1 VYGKTAERF
10 RCNSITARDI
20 CPSLILMKTL
30 LHLAVR
36 CVSCLSACVHA
47 ESAVLKPMEF
57 SITADVGFGKEVCVL
72 GAHPLLG
79 GGDPRRAPKLA
90 WTPGNV
96 WRGTITLEAGATF
109 GFQYVSRDFAPGAW
123 GQVTNSTALGS
134 AQTVVSP
141 AHVAPPWGAK
151 CVIYRSTFAQPRIL
165 YRDLTHGGNW
175 TEQMLRDI
183 GPGRVAGER
192 TFRVDGLAPSGSEL
206 EFVFHNGAGVYDNAP
221 APPNNTPLG
230 AAPAVPAPYQG
241 MSPPYNYRTSLDVFV
256 LQDGAVFNYWPAAA
270 PSAPRF
276 ETRQVASTIAGVPGR
291 PLTILLPRGYDQNP
305 RKRYPVVYFHDGQN
319 VFFPGG
325 PFGVWDAD
333 RIARHETSQGRM
345 REAILVS
352 IPNGNDYGSNRL
364 REYLPTGE
372 MITYAGTTYSG
383 NATAFMDFL
392 LANVMPTLDVNYRTL
407 TRAADTLTIGS
418 SMGGLF
424 SDHLAFTH
432 PNRFGAAGIYS
443 PAYWAAPNWVALR
456 DAAAK
461 LPIRRYLYMGTAESS
476 TGESSSN
483 TYWRGA
489 LQAHDAW
496 MKAGNI
502 MHAELRFEGGAGEA
516 HNEAA
521 WSRRLPAGFAFLLDP
536 QREGQPLAQ
545 DLFAPQAKLAAL
557 DLNAG
562 TAVLRYTGLLG
573 NAQSVQQGDDLSG
586 WSTHALPPE
595 TELWE
600 TRDVTL
606 ALPTPHPLRWFYRLK
621 QETWP
626 QP

>member
-1 VYGKTAERF
+1 M
-10 RCNSITARDI
+10 
-20 CPSLILMKTL
+20 ILKTL
-30 LHLAVR
+30 VLAMAL
-36 CVSCLSACVHA
+36 CAAGLPAFSLG

-57 SITADVGFGKEVCVL
+57 SITADVGFGREVCVL

-79 GGDPRRAPKLA
+79 GGNPLRAPKLS

-96 WRGTITLEAGATF
+96 WRGTIALEAGATL

-123 GQVTNSTALGS
+123 GLGSNSVNLGS

-206 EFVFHNGAGVYDNAP
+206 EFVFHNGAGVFDNAP
-221 APPNNTPLG
+221 APPNNTPQG
-230 AAPAVPAPYQG
+230 AAPAVPAPYAG
-241 MSPPYNYRTSLDVFV
+241 MVPPYNYRTALDVFV
-256 LQDGAVFNYWPAAA
+256 LQDGAVFNYLPAAT

-276 ETRQVASTIAGVPGR
+276 ETRQVASTVAGVPGR
-291 PLTILLPRGYDQNP
+291 PITILLPRGYDQNP

-352 IPNGNDYGSNRL
+352 IPNGNEYGSNRL

-372 MITYAGTTYSG
+372 TIVYAGTSYTG

-392 LANVMPTLDVNYRTL
+392 LANVLPTLDFNYRTL
-407 TRAADTLTIGS
+407 TDAAQTLTMGS

-432 PNRFGAAGIYS
+432 PTRFGAAGIYS

-456 DAAAK
+456 DAAPR
-461 LPIRRYLYMGTAESS
+461 LPLRRYLYMGTAESS
-476 TGESSSN
+476 TGESSSYV
-483 TYWRGA
+483 YWRGA
-489 LQAHDAW
+489 LQAYDSW
-496 MKAGNI
+496 MKAGHPLNRD
-502 MHAELRFEGGAGEA
+502 LRFEGGAGEA

-536 QREGQPLAQ
+536 RREANPLAQ
-545 DLFAPQAKLAAL
+545 DLFPPRASLGAV
-557 DLNAG
+557 DLTAG
-562 TAVLRYTGLLG
+562 TAVFHYTGLLG
-573 NAQSVQQGDDLSG
+573 YVQTVQAGESLTG
-586 WSTHALPPE
+586 WSTLPLPPE

-600 TRDVTL
+600 SREVV
-606 ALPTPHPLRWFYRLK
+606 LPLPSPRPPRWFYRLR
-621 QETWP
+621 QEAWP
-626 QP
+626 QL